1 MAEPRVPFDVRHGV
15 GRIDYLGAHDHAWL
29 NVLIGEFTRFE
40 GRRWRELEQR
50 LREPLGPPAPPL
62 KLAAA
67 AKALKRCFRSEKRH
81 GFDAVRARHTVFE
94 LAAAAQ
100 LGRRETMHEA
110 ARQLGVGPA
119 ELEEILFSDVPGERR
134 VVVPPSAPKAFDL
147 SLAVNTALAQDLL
160 RGASEVEVSAHESVR
175 AIVRHARLR
184 GLICS
189 VRPDDEPSQ
198 SRIDVSGPFSLFRH
212 TRVYGRALGEL
223 VPLVARS
230 PRFLITALCRIR
242 GELIPFQIGS
252 GDPLLPAAE
261 PRRYDSKLEE
271 RFARDF
277 GRLALDWEALREP
290 EAVPARGTLIFPD
303 FLLRHRLEPSRRWLV
318 EILGFWTRDYVTHKL
333 DRLRDAGIPNL
344 ILCIDEERRCSE
356 SDLPRH
362 ARVIRFRKR
371 VDVAGVL
378 EIIEA

>member
-1 MAEPRVPFDVRHGV
+1 
-15 GRIDYLGAHDHAWL
+15 
-29 NVLIGEFTRFE
+29 
-40 GRRWRELEQR
+40 
-50 LREPLGPPAPPL
+50 
-62 KLAAA
+62 
-67 AKALKRCFRSEKRH
+67 
-81 GFDAVRARHTVFE
+81 
-94 LAAAAQ
+94 
-100 LGRRETMHEA
+100 
-110 ARQLGVGPA
+110 
-119 ELEEILFSDVPGERR
+119 
-134 VVVPPSAPKAFDL
+134 
-147 SLAVNTALAQDLL
+147 
-160 RGASEVEVSAHESVR
+160 
-175 AIVRHARLR
+175 
-184 GLICS
+184 
-189 VRPDDEPSQ
+189 
-198 SRIDVSGPFSLFRH
+198 
-212 TRVYGRALGEL
+212 